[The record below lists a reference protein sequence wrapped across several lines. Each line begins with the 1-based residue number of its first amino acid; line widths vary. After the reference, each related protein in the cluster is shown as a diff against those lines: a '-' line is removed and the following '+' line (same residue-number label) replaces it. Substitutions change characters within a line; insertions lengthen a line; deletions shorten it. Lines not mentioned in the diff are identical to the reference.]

1 MATDIS
7 ALLLQIKLIQIK
19 PIQIE
24 HAHYYTAFQ
33 LIKLAGVDL
42 PATDFALYCGQSFQW
57 ADVILAA
64 TFYFHDYE
72 TWGADPKKDRPAQ
85 FAGLRTDLALNPLGE
100 AQMWYCQLAADY
112 LPHPVAALITG
123 LTPQL
128 CNQKGLPEVLFMQ
141 RILQEFSTAETCVVG
156 YNNLRFDD
164 EITRYSLWRNFLDP
178 YGREWQQGNS
188 RWDLIDVV
196 RACYAL
202 RPEGIQWPRHD
213 NGNPSFRLE
222 DLTKANGLEHQHA
235 HDARSDVYATIGIA
249 KLVQQAQ
256 PKLFQYLFENRKKQ
270 QVQALIDVAGMTPL
284 VHVSSKF
291 PASQGCCSW
300 IVPLAFHPTNKNA
313 VICFNLQSD
322 PRLLADLTIEQL
334 NERLYRKTSDLA
346 DDEPRPGLKLVHLNK
361 CPVLANA
368 KTLSEARAVELGIDR
383 KACLANLDWLKQNR
397 QLQQKVVALYQ
408 QAAEFKAETNPD
420 YMLYQGFTSDNDK
433 QQMLRL
439 HQLAPEALQG
449 HSIQFQDDRL
459 NQLLFRFRARNYPH
473 TLTFDEMEKWRRYC
487 HDKLTLGLDQPALTF
502 EDFTLALESAAE
514 SQQNDPKKMQILQAL
529 YRFVSA

>member
-1 MATDIS
+1 
-7 ALLLQIKLIQIK
+7 
-19 PIQIE
+19 
-24 HAHYYTAFQ
+24 
-33 LIKLAGVDL
+33 L
-42 PATDFALYCGQSFQW
+42 PEIDFALYCRQSLER

-85 FAGLRTDLALNPLGE
+85 FAGLRTDLTLNPLGE
-100 AQMWYCQLAADY
+100 AQMWYCQLAPDY
-112 LPHPVAALITG
+112 LPHPIAALITG

-128 CNQKGLPEVLFMQ
+128 CNQKGLPEVQFMQ
-141 RILQEFSTAETCVVG
+141 HILQEFSTAETCVVG

-178 YGREWQQGNS
+178 YAREWQQGNS

-202 RPEGIQWPRHD
+202 RPDGINWPFHD

-222 DLTKANGLEHQHA
+222 DLTKANALDHQQA
-235 HDARSDVYATIGIA
+235 HDARSDVYATIAIA

-256 PKLFQYLFENRKKQ
+256 PKLFQYLYENRKKQ
-270 QVQALIDVAGMTPL
+270 QTQALIDVAGMTPL

-313 VICFNLQSD
+313 VICFNLQAD

-334 NERLYRKTSDLA
+334 NERLYSKTSDLA

-368 KTLSEARAVELGIDR
+368 KTLTEGRATELGIDR
-383 KACLANLDWLKQNR
+383 KTCLANLEWLKQNR
-397 QLQQKVVALYQ
+397 QLQQKVVELYRTGN
-408 QAAEFKAETNPD
+408 EFKAETNPD
-420 YMLYQGFTSDNDK
+420 YQLYQGFTSDQDK
-433 QQMLRL
+433 QLMQRL
-439 HQLAPEALQG
+439 HQLSPEALQG
-449 HSIQFQDDRL
+449 SEIQFQDDRL

-473 TLTFDEMEKWRRYC
+473 SLTHDEMEKWRRYC
-487 HDKLTLGLDQPALTF
+487 HDKLTFGVDQPALTY
-502 EDFTLALESAAE
+502 EEFTLALESSAE
-514 SQQNDPKKMQILQAL
+514 SQQNDPKKIQILQAL
-529 YRFVSA
+529 YRFVTA